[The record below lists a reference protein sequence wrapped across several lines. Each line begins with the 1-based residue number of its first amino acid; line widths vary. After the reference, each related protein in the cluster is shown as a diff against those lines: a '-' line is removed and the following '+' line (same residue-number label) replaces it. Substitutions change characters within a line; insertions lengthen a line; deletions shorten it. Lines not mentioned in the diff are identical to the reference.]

1 MIVLDTSA
9 AIQALGGVDVDP
21 DLLGRLEAAGSM
33 HAPHLIDAEVLSAL
47 RGLVLGGRLSEDR
60 ATDLRRDFARLRLVR
75 YRLAGLADRVWSLR
89 RSHTAYDGCFIA
101 LAEALRCPLV
111 TCDARLARSGGHD
124 AEIELH

>member
-21 DLLGRLEAAGSM
+21 DLLDRLETAGSM

-47 RGLVLGGRLSEDR
+47 RRLVLGGQLSDDR
-60 ATDLRRDFARLRLVR
+60 ATDMRRDFARLRLVR
-75 YRLAGLADRVWSLR
+75 YPLAGLADRVWSLGH
-89 RSHTAYDGCFIA
+89 SHSAYDACFVA

-111 TCDARLARSGGHD
+111 TCDARLARSAGHD
-124 AEIELH
+124 AEVELH